1 MTRNDNMLTKFG
13 YAAQE
18 IAKRLIE
25 IEIGEQIPRIKDLA
39 DEFSMGRGTVQEAF
53 RILENNGAIKLVSRG
68 NLGTYVV
75 EKNQR
80 ILFRMSGIDKFFG
93 AMTLPYSKRFEG
105 LATGLSHCFDKID
118 FSLNFM
124 FTRGS
129 EQRIEALLER
139 KIDFAISSRLVADM
153 YLGKDNELETVF
165 SFGLKSFVSL
175 HTIFLAD
182 SSLDYVQNGMKIG
195 IDSLSISQRELT
207 LAEFKDVDVQY
218 VENNYSHLPEMLLQK
233 QIDALVWNRDEMAQ
247 HIPLKQV
254 NLRTPLAIE
263 KAKKIGEA
271 VCLVHSRNFA
281 IKKVLQ
287 MLSIENILEVQRLV
301 ENGEMLPSY

>member
-1 MTRNDNMLTKFG
+1 MKRNDRMLTKFG

-18 IAKRLIE
+18 IAKRMVEL
-25 IEIGEQIPRIKDLA
+25 EIGERIPRISDLA
-39 DEFSMGRGTVQEAF
+39 DEFGMGRGTVQEAF

-68 NLGTYVV
+68 NLGTYIL

-80 ILFRMSGIDKFFG
+80 ILLRTSGINKFVG

-105 LATGLSHCFDKID
+105 LATGLSHCFEKLD
-118 FSLNFM
+118 FSLNFT
-124 FTRGS
+124 FTRGA

-139 KIDFAISSRLVADM
+139 KIDFAIVSRLAADM
-153 YLGKDNELETVF
+153 KLGKDNELELAF

-182 SSLDYVQNGMKIG
+182 SSLDYVQDRMKIG
-195 IDSLSISQRELT
+195 IDSLSVSQRELT
-207 LAEFKDVDVQY
+207 LAEFKDFDVQY
-218 VENNYSHLPEMLLQK
+218 VEQNYLHLPEMLRLK

-247 HIPLKQV
+247 HVPLKQV

-263 KAKKIGEA
+263 KAEKIGEA

-281 IKKVLQ
+281 IKKILE
-287 MLSIENILEVQRLV
+287 MLSIENILKVQRLV